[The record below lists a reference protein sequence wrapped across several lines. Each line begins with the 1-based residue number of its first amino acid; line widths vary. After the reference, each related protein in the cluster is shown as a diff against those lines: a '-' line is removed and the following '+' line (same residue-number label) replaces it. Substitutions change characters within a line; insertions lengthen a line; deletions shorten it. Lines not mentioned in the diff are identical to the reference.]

1 MRIVKCRAFCIDFTC
16 KVLRGELGA
25 IGSWFV
31 QGVDYMHY
39 ENKIK
44 SIYGLKGIG
53 AFVVAFLWHY
63 QHYKP
68 TSSPSSSC
76 LQFHTAM
83 AITSRNVEF
92 VAINH
97 NDTPVEISS
106 IKLRLVIGV

>member
-68 TSSPSSSC
+68 TSSPFFELFTVSYC
-76 LQFHTAM
+76 YGHY
-83 AITSRNVEF
+83 IPEC
-92 VAINH
+92 
-97 NDTPVEISS
+97 
-106 IKLRLVIGV
+106 